1 MTVSFSRG
9 AAAALA
15 YFLASQ
21 AAWADLTAQQVWDE
35 WRSYMVDVGYRV
47 AGDESTSPGGLTVRD
62 LVMSMDIPE
71 EQSRIEIRLGSLGFA
86 ENGDGTVSVTLPD
99 RFPIAFSGQPAD
111 GESFAADLI
120 YSQTDAALVVSGDA
134 DEMIYEF
141 AAAEAGL
148 ELGEVTVDGAT
159 LPAEAARGQIRFTDL
174 ESHSVMKPGDM
185 REVAQTMSAA
195 SLSYDIAFA
204 DPHAAEK
211 ASFAGTLD
219 GLEFE
224 GAGRLPSGVDSGDIR
239 DLLAA
244 GAAFAGRFTYGSGE
258 GRMTGSEDGSEFAF
272 ASRSQGGGL
281 GFAMDAES
289 LAYDVSGTGVD
300 MNVQTS
306 DLPFPLSMTMAEMAF
321 KLEMPVARSEEE
333 QPFSFLLKLADFAV
347 PEELWGLVD
356 PGRALPRDPATVL
369 LDVSGRAKLSA
380 DLFDPMIAEGLAGDQ
395 PPGELHALTINE
407 LLVSAAGAKLSGLGE
422 FTFDNTDLESF
433 DGMPAPSG
441 LARLQLVGAN
451 GLIDKLIGMG
461 LMSEE
466 DAMGAR
472 MMMGMLTVPGDA
484 PDTLN
489 SEITVTEEGHVLA
502 NGQRLK

>member
-1 MTVSFSRG
+1 
-9 AAAALA
+9 
-15 YFLASQ
+15 
-21 AAWADLTAQQVWDE
+21 
-35 WRSYMVDVGYRV
+35 
-47 AGDESTSPGGLTVRD
+47 
-62 LVMSMDIPE
+62 
-71 EQSRIEIRLGSLGFA
+71 
-86 ENGDGTVSVTLPD
+86 
-99 RFPIAFSGQPAD
+99 
-111 GESFAADLI
+111 
-120 YSQTDAALVVSGDA
+120 
-134 DEMIYEF
+134 
-141 AAAEAGL
+141 
-148 ELGEVTVDGAT
+148 
-159 LPAEAARGQIRFTDL
+159 
-174 ESHSVMKPGDM
+174 
-185 REVAQTMSAA
+185 
-195 SLSYDIAFA
+195 
-204 DPHAAEK
+204 
-211 ASFAGTLD
+211 
-219 GLEFE
+219 
-224 GAGRLPSGVDSGDIR
+224 
-239 DLLAA
+239 
-244 GAAFAGRFTYGSGE
+244 
-258 GRMTGSEDGSEFAF
+258 
-272 ASRSQGGGL
+272 
-281 GFAMDAES
+281 MDAES